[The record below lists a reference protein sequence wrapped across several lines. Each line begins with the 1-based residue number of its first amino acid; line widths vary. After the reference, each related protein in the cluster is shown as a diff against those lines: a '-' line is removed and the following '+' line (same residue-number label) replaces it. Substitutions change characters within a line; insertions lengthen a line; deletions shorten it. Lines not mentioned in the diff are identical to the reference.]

1 MVDLVESKVRFSSF
15 TVSDGTKI
23 SLSEDDVL
31 VVVGPNNAGKSQLLR
46 DLESHFEL
54 ARNGVYSGKV
64 VVSMELVHDPVENI
78 LAVFEKFRENGTEYY
93 SAHGVRAHQNSV
105 HNALSHSASPVQ
117 FGGVHLFFLKRISS
131 DDRLSVVAP
140 SPAAGENRIETPGQ
154 ILYDSE
160 ELLSQVSAIF
170 REAFGRDMFVDYR
183 SGGIIPIYVGQ
194 KPAVPEGMDRVSDD
208 YVKLVRA
215 CDKLHEQGDGMK
227 SFGGILLS
235 TLVVHRNITLID
247 EPEAFLHPPQERV
260 IGKIIGKRMTGQV
273 ICSTHSKNVLQGF
286 LESDRN
292 NIRVMRVTRNDIVN
306 NVSEISP
313 DEVRELWNDPV
324 FRYSTALDALF
335 HEQAILCEADPDCR
349 FFEAIQG
356 AISGSAQ
363 LDTHFVP
370 CGGKAA
376 FPKFIKAL
384 RKLSIPVLAILD
396 LDVLNDEQT
405 IKRIYEAQGGTWSE
419 VRALWNRVDAAVR
432 DGVPPS
438 SVEDTRQEI
447 SNLLQNW
454 TDGSPPQSDIIEA
467 LKRTKPWGKVKEMGL
482 RAIPSGDAQV
492 SAEELLRVLAQR
504 SIFIIP
510 VGTLEKFVPT
520 VGNHGIRWLNEVFER
535 HSVNSEELRAARQF
549 MSGVLN
555 S

>member
-1 MVDLVESKVRFSSF
+1 MADLVESKVRFSSF

-23 SLSEDDVL
+23 GLSEDDVL

-64 VVSMELVHDPVENI
+64 VVSIELVHDPVEEI
-78 LAVFEKFRENGTEYY
+78 LAVFEKFRENGTEFY
-93 SAHGVRAHQNSV
+93 SAHGVRAHQNYV
-105 HNALSHSASPVQ
+105 HNALSYPASPVQ
-117 FGGVHLFFLKRISS
+117 FGGIHLFFLKRISS

-140 SPAAGENRIETPGQ
+140 SAAAGENRIETPGQ

-160 ELLSQVSAIF
+160 ELLTQVSAIF
-170 REAFGRDMFVDYR
+170 QEAFGRELFVDYR

-194 KPAVPEGMDRVSDD
+194 KPPIPDGLDRVSDG

-260 IGKIIGKRMTGQV
+260 IGKIIGNRMNGQV

-292 NIRVMRVTRNDIVN
+292 NIRVMRIARNGSVN

-313 DEVRELWNDPV
+313 DEVRELWKDPV

-335 HEQAILCEADPDCR
+335 HEQTILCEADPDCR
-349 FFEAIQG
+349 FFEAVQG
-356 AISGSAQ
+356 AVSVTAQ
-363 LDTHFVP
+363 KDTHFVP

-376 FPKFIKAL
+376 FPKFIRAL
-384 RKLSIPVLAILD
+384 KKLSIPVLAVLD
-396 LDVLNDEQT
+396 LDVLNDEQA
-405 IKRIYEAQGGTWSE
+405 IRRIYEAQGGTWSE
-419 VRALWNRVDAAVR
+419 VQALWKRVDIAVR
-432 DGVPPS
+432 EGVPPANL
-438 SVEDTRQEI
+438 EDTKKEI
-447 SNLLQNW
+447 EKLLENW
-454 TDGSPPQSDIIEA
+454 TDGNPPQSDIIEA
-467 LKRTKPWGKVKEMGL
+467 LKRTRPWGKVKELGL
-482 RAIPSGDAQV
+482 VAIPPGDAQRN
-492 SAEELLRVLAQR
+492 ADELLKVLAQR
-504 SIFIIP
+504 SIFPIP

-520 VGNHGIRWLNEVFER
+520 VGNHGIKWLNEVFER
-535 HSVNSEELRAARQF
+535 HSVDSAELKTAREF
-549 MSGVLN
+549 MTRVLG
-555 S
+555 